1 MGVARRLQAATMKC
15 TLVFALAIIAFANAG
30 SSNPEDNTQ
39 AQACATL
46 SGADARATEPDMWT
60 SGVGSSN
67 CTAGE
72 SGIWYKGVCDN
83 AAGTYAINAYSDD
96 TCATAATGTFTAA
109 AATLPAS
116 VTYATSTTAS
126 VISCAKCPSTDS
138 TDRTV
143 TYIGAFFGAVLA
155 YLLVVCFGMYVC
167 FKLGMPCP

>member
-30 SSNPEDNTQ
+30 SSNPEESTQ
-39 AQACATL
+39 DVACATV
-46 SGADARATEPDMWT
+46 SGNTAMWT
-60 SGVGSSN
+60 SGVGSSA
-67 CTAGE
+67 CTVSASE
-72 SGIWYKGVCDN
+72 SGIYYKGVCDN
-83 AAGTYAINAYSDD
+83 GAGTYAINAYSDD
-96 TCATAATGTFTAA
+96 TCSTAATGTFTAA
-109 AATLPAS
+109 AASLPAT

-126 VISCAKCPSTDS
+126 VVSCASCPSTDS

>member
-30 SSNPEDNTQ
+30 SSNPEESTQ
-39 AQACATL
+39 DVACATV
-46 SGADARATEPDMWT
+46 SGNTAMWT
-60 SGVGSSN
+60 SGVGSSA
-67 CTAGE
+67 CTVSASE
-72 SGIWYKGVCDN
+72 SGIYYKGVCDN
-83 AAGTYAINAYSDD
+83 GAGTYAINAYSDD
-96 TCATAATGTFTAA
+96 TCSTA
-109 AATLPAS
+109 
-116 VTYATSTTAS
+116 ATSTTAS
-126 VISCAKCPSTDS
+126 VVSCASCPSTDS

>member
-39 AQACATL
+39 EQACATL
-46 SGADARATEPDMWT
+46 SGATAPDMWT
-60 SGVGSSN
+60 SGVGSST
-67 CTAGE
+67 CTAAASE
-72 SGIWYKGVCDN
+72 SSIWYKGVCDN

-96 TCATAATGTFTAA
+96 TCATAATGTFTA